1 MNNFTKV
8 LRSQTIS
15 SRGLRW
21 VDYWCKTIWW
31 RREVKTKIC
40 WIYSP
45 SSSWKHHRVVLVPR
59 HVSTRQ
65 IRPRHFQ
72 ERPLH
77 RSLQESTRS
86 IRNEKFTASSLSH
99 LLARHDGR
107 VSKIDQTTVTHEEHS
122 RWHRRRSKRMFDHGI
137 MTMMMDVYQKV
148 TKRRF
153 GYMVLDLHPASDGRK
168 RVLSHLLMHE
178 GHLRWHWRKK
188 EDVWSL
194 TRMVY

>member
-15 SRGLRW
+15 SRGLRR
-21 VDYWCKTIWW
+21 VDYCCKTSWW

-40 WIYSP
+40 WTYSP
-45 SSSWKHHRVVLVPR
+45 FSSWKHHRVVLAPR

-65 IRPRHFQ
+65 VRLRYFQ
-72 ERPLH
+72 EHPLH

-86 IRNEKFTASSLSH
+86 ILNEKFTRSSLSH

-122 RWHRRRSKRMFDHGI
+122 RWHRRRSKRIFDHGI
-137 MTMMMDVYQKV
+137 MTMMMYVYQKV

-168 RVLSHLLMHE
+168 RVLSHILM
-178 GHLRWHWRKK
+178 RWHWRKK